1 MHIQEDE
8 KNVELQDFSQKKK
21 EIELEGHEPA
31 DRDSIFEP
39 ESNEQEE
46 GKEIM
51 SQIISEPESNKD
63 YDEEEI
69 KEIRDPKETLIS
81 EIKDMQKTLQDLM
94 DKAGRVNGDVRR
106 LESENEVNIQ
116 NRDVFAALILQ
127 NYSLLVAKLI
137 IWLNLQVLTDYIR
150 NMMEK
155 SEVFKP
161 TDF

>member
-1 MHIQEDE
+1 M
-8 KNVELQDFSQKKK
+8 
-21 EIELEGHEPA
+21 IELEELKPVN
-31 DRDSIFEP
+31 RDSIFEP

-127 NYSLLVAKLI
+127 NYSLFFAKLNI
-137 IWLNLQVLTDYIR
+137 
-150 NMMEK
+150 
-155 SEVFKP
+155 
-161 TDF
+161 